1 MNMLTSQQIAIGTAM
16 KLASDGKQNDPTAL
30 LMLIGIIVT
39 VGVIQWIVDM
49 WRWR

>member
-1 MNMLTSQQIAIGTAM
+1 MSTSQRIAIGTAM

-30 LMLIGIIVT
+30 LVIIGIMVT
-39 VGVIQWIVDM
+39 IGVIQCIINR